1 MKDQS
6 TSGRRSNDPIDIREI
21 VRRSRAAQGLPPT
34 IEDPEILDNI
44 DAMIIEALTR
54 KGQSRKPATG
64 GNND

>member
-6 TSGRRSNDPIDIREI
+6 TSERRSNDPIDMRE
-21 VRRSRAAQGLPPT
+21 VVKRSRAACGLPET
-34 IEDPEILDNI
+34 IEDPEILDSVA
-44 DAMIIEALTR
+44 AMIIEALTR